1 MKFILASVLAALPLL
16 ASSHVIQ
23 SRSQRRVCGNED
35 VEVPRSLK
43 DLHDR
48 LAANESARR
57 PSASFSA
64 SIPTYFHIVSTTAN
78 QNMVTDQMVAD
89 QLSVLNTHYAGT
101 GFTFDLVAT
110 DRVVNAQW
118 AAQNN
123 EAAMQKALRKGKYS
137 SLNIYFLTDLP
148 QPLLGQCN
156 YPQANPGYVTSSPF
170 YGLWCYSTT
179 GISRRAFVRIHK
191 FSKTNTEESGDE
203 PVDVARISQWLVLV
217 EEVLLTQL
225 APSHPTA
232 AKSSLPPCPAAQ
244 WTNTT

>member
-1 MKFILASVLAALPLL
+1 MKFTLASVLAALPLL
-16 ASSHVIQ
+16 ASSHAIQ
-23 SRSQRRVCGNED
+23 PRSQRRVCGNEN
-35 VEVPRSLK
+35 VEIPRSLK
-43 DLHDR
+43 SLHDR

-57 PSASFSA
+57 PLANFSA

-89 QLSVLNTHYAGT
+89 QLSVLNTHYSGT
-101 GFTFDLVAT
+101 GFTFNLVAT

-156 YPQANPGYVTSSPF
+156 YPQANPRYVDSVSFRWRLAWLNDEEILKWFFTEKIIFFGNHNIQDKRLPKF
-170 YGLWCYSTT
+170 PRNVFD
-179 GISRRAFVRIHK
+179 SRIELE
-191 FSKTNTEESGDE
+191 T
-203 PVDVARISQWLVLV
+203 
-217 EEVLLTQL
+217 
-225 APSHPTA
+225 
-232 AKSSLPPCPAAQ
+232 PC
-244 WTNTT
+244 